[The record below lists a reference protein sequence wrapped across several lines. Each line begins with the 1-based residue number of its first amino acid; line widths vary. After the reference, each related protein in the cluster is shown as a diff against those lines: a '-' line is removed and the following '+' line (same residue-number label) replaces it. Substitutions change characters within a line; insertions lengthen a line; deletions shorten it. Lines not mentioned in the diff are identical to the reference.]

1 MSHRRTIQRLALSLL
16 TIFSTFTPATSAAT
30 PPTLASISHPVLPN
44 FPNPNS
50 TISVDPPRIVIKID
64 ATHDVHFTQYRH
76 FFPERNYFA
85 AIISLQTSL
94 IVQYFERQGEDL
106 DTGGLSLDAYGA
118 EIYLD
123 NLTGRLTYAMAHRM
137 LGELGKFLMGGYRCA
152 ARFELW
158 ETQGAQAEQLS
169 VGWLEP
175 EDTNKNAV

>member
-1 MSHRRTIQRLALSLL
+1 M
-16 TIFSTFTPATSAAT
+16 
-30 PPTLASISHPVLPN
+30 
-44 FPNPNS
+44 
-50 TISVDPPRIVIKID
+50 
-64 ATHDVHFTQYRH
+64 
-76 FFPERNYFA
+76 
-85 AIISLQTSL
+85 
-94 IVQYFERQGEDL
+94 QYFERQGEDL

-175 EDTNKNAV
+175 EDTNKNAKVDTEEAAKMIIDIDERPVWLACTQHPSQTLPVIIP

>member
-1 MSHRRTIQRLALSLL
+1 M
-16 TIFSTFTPATSAAT
+16 
-30 PPTLASISHPVLPN
+30 
-44 FPNPNS
+44 
-50 TISVDPPRIVIKID
+50 IKID
-64 ATHDVHFTQYRH
+64 ATHDIHFTQYRH
-76 FFPERNYFA
+76 LFPERNYFA

-94 IVQYFERQGEDL
+94 IAQYFERQGEDL
-106 DTGGLSLDAYGA
+106 DAGALSLDAYGA

-137 LGELGKFLMGGYRCA
+137 LGELGEFLMGGYRCV

-175 EDTNKNAV
+175 EDTNKNAKVVNTEEAARMKCGSPARNIHLKRFLLSFHDLSALEYCR